1 MFGLGFMIFLT
12 VILDFVELFLLLQ
25 IDRNFASRFLGSHF
39 ELEFQNSDFK
49 FKRSE
54 LGPHRAF
61 VLLNTL
67 IMLIFVWQMKHIQ
80 RAPSQHI
87 DLSLCRLTVVS
98 LYATLAEH

>member
-25 IDRNFASRFLGSHF
+25 IDCNFASGFLGSHF

-54 LGPHRAF
+54 LGPHQAF

-67 IMLIFVWQMKHIQ
+67 IFVRQMKHIQ